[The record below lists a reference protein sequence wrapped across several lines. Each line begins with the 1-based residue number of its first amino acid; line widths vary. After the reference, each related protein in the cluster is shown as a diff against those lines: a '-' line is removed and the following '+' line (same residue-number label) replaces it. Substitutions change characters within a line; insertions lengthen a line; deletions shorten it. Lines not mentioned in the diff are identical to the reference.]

1 MFYVL
6 SMNIEGVAYASVI
19 AESSVIIFVAYFL
32 ITNNNFVNKSIFTK
46 SLIEIKNL
54 KNKLIVNGNMFIRS
68 VILMTCFA
76 VFMSQSA
83 SQSEIILAANTILLN
98 FFFFIF
104 LWYRCICPCK

>member
-1 MFYVL
+1 MKIIIFINAFNIILDYFFVYVL

-32 ITNNNFVNKSIFTK
+32 LQITTLLINQYLLNLSLKLKS
-46 SLIEIKNL
+46 

-83 SQSEIILAANTILLN
+83 SQRNHSSEYYFT
-98 FFFFIF
+98 
-104 LWYRCICPCK
+104 